1 LSYQRIVLEIFD
13 FFLWKRHFWQINPV
27 IHHQESFYIWI
38 IIIWFINPCG
48 LILLSLLCS
57 SKQRYT
63 WKRVDLWIS
72 RQFWM
77 TFKEVHEYI
86 VLISKLFWK
95 EYFIPCFLA
104 KKRKPIR
111 PLSPRNRYP
120 LHLRATFV
128 LALLVNNTKRT
139 NTSGIFCHFQIL

>member
-1 LSYQRIVLEIFD
+1 
-13 FFLWKRHFWQINPV
+13 
-27 IHHQESFYIWI
+27 
-38 IIIWFINPCG
+38 
-48 LILLSLLCS
+48 LILLSLVCS
-57 SKQRYT
+57 SKPRYT

-86 VLISKLFWK
+86 VLISKCIWK
-95 EYFIPCFLA
+95 ECFIPFFLG
-104 KKRKPIR
+104 KKRMPIR

-139 NTSGIFCHFQIL
+139 NTMVFFVNTWPFLNFSLCMCISFIRCLRPLMRRCAFGHVLQTSRTYKW